1 MTRLEQVRAQAAEI
15 RQIAA
20 RHKATAIAVFGSVA
34 RGEDGPD
41 SDVDFLVDFG
51 PETTLGD
58 VYLLQCELEEFLKV
72 HVDVISRGGLK
83 PRDIHIREEALT
95 L

>member
-1 MTRLEQVRAQAAEI
+1 MTRLEQLRAQAPAI
-15 RQIAA
+15 RAIAA
-20 RHKATAIAVFGSVA
+20 RHKAVAIAVFGSVA

-72 HVDVISRGGLK
+72 HVDVVSRGGLK
-83 PRDIHIREEALT
+83 PRDTHIREEALA